1 MAFVTDLLA
10 MVIIGPL
17 LLVLIVL
24 SVLNYRRQS
33 TASVD
38 FAEVEALRNVNSQLD
53 RKLAVERA
61 EGASRARI
69 EAQRIS
75 ELEDKVWAL
84 ETEKERMRDENA
96 ILRSDV
102 AALKASIEAEQIKA
116 DESLKTLNDFRQD
129 MAAHFRDLMKNV
141 VQENGS
147 TISQQSRVEIEAIV
161 TPLREKLQ
169 DFQRGLQEVQSES
182 TRERNALSEQIRLL
196 TETSRSMM
204 SETTNLARVIKGE
217 VHDHGAWGEMV
228 LLSLLEKSGLREG
241 EEYIVRTHRP
251 ANDSEL
257 TYADVVVSL
266 PGSQRIVIDA
276 GLSLSQFES
285 YVNADTTDDRDREL
299 RGHVSQMRTRIRWLS
314 ERDSHSSKGVDAAES
329 DFVIMFV
336 PIEGALAAALKEAP
350 ELTTDALKFN
360 VSIATP
366 TTLMIALRSAAAV
379 WSVERRNKNS
389 EDIAEKAGELYDKFV
404 DFIEDMQM
412 LGARI
417 DQVQSAH
424 RVALN
429 KLNFGHS
436 NLIGIAEH
444 LKSIGVKSNR
454 NLKSAVLRGED
465 LPGSAIEPVEDNT
478 IIFRQPAE

>member
-1 MAFVTDLLA
+1 MTDLLA

-17 LLVLIVL
+17 LLVLIIL
-24 SVLNYRRQS
+24 SVLSYRRQT

-61 EGASRARI
+61 EASSRARI

-96 ILRSDV
+96 LLRSDV
-102 AALKASIEAEQIKA
+102 AALKASLDSERIKA
-116 DESLKTLNDFRQD
+116 DESLKTLNDFRED
-129 MAAHFRDLMKNV
+129 MAIHFRDLMKNV

-169 DFQRGLQEVQSES
+169 DFQRGLAEVQSES

-196 TETSRSMM
+196 TETSRNMM
-204 SETTNLARVIKGE
+204 SETTNLARVIKG
-217 VHDHGAWGEMV
+217 DGQNHGAWGEMV

-241 EEYIVRTHRP
+241 EEYIVRTHRA

-257 TYADVVVSL
+257 TYSDIVVSL

-276 GLSLSQFES
+276 GLSLTNFEA
-285 YVNADTTDDRDREL
+285 YVNADTTDDRGREL
-299 RGHVSQMRTRIRWLS
+299 RSHIGQMKNRIRWLS
-314 ERDSHSSKGVDAAES
+314 ERDSRNGKGIDASES

-404 DFIEDMQM
+404 DFIDDMQM
-412 LGARI
+412 LGVRI

-429 KLNFGHS
+429 KLNFGQS

-454 NLKSAVLRGED
+454 NLKAVVLRGEEIAGGLND
-465 LPGSAIEPVEDNT
+465 EPADNT

>member
-1 MAFVTDLLA
+1 MTDLLA
-10 MVIIGPL
+10 MLIIGPL

-24 SVLNYRRQS
+24 SVLNYRRQATS
-33 TASVD
+33 TVD
-38 FAEVEALRNVNSQLD
+38 YSEVEALRNVNSQLD

-61 EGASRARI
+61 ESTSRARI

-75 ELEDKVWAL
+75 ELEDKVWTL

-102 AALKASIEAEQIKA
+102 AALRASLDSERVKAE
-116 DESLKTLNDFRQD
+116 ESLKTLNDFRED

-141 VQENGS
+141 IQENGS

-169 DFQRGLQEVQSES
+169 DFQRGLAEVQSES

-217 VHDHGAWGEMV
+217 VQDHGAWGEMV
-228 LLSLLEKSGLREG
+228 LLSLLEKSGLRDG
-241 EEYIVRTHRP
+241 EEYIVRNHR
-251 ANDSEL
+251 AVHDGESA
-257 TYADVVVSL
+257 YSDVVVSL
-266 PGSQRIVIDA
+266 PGAQRIVIDA
-276 GLSLSQFES
+276 GLSLTSFEA
-285 YVNADTTDDRDREL
+285 YVNADSIDERGREL
-299 RGHVSQMRTRIRWLS
+299 RNHINQMKNRIRALS
-314 ERDSHSSKGVDAAES
+314 ERSGRSGKGVDAAEN

-404 DFIEDMQM
+404 EFIEDMQA

-417 DQVQSAH
+417 DQVQTAH
-424 RVALN
+424 RGAMN
-429 KLNFGHS
+429 KLNFGNS

-454 NLKSAVLRGED
+454 NLKTVVMRGD
-465 LPGSAIEPVEDNT
+465 DTTHGAIGSTEDNT
-478 IIFRQPAE
+478 IIFKQPAE